1 MELAYSSKKTPAEI
15 ISTINKIKNSCR
27 LDKNITRG
35 ILFNS
40 DNFKAM
46 SLLLNSYANKVD
58 LIYIDPPFNTNL
70 DFYYSVDRTAHVSN
84 VKSAQVAYSDCMHFE
99 SYIEFIRERLI
110 LIHMLL
116 SDSGTLYF
124 HIDINVGHYIKIL
137 LDSIFGRENF
147 LNEITR
153 IKSNPKNFK
162 RNAYGNEKDT
172 IYVYSKSSKKNIF
185 NDIKE
190 QFTKEEIA
198 EKFPKADEFGRKYT
212 TVPCHAPGE
221 TVNGATGQKWNNI
234 SPPPGRHWRY
244 SPEELDKMD
253 AQGLIEWSKN
263 NVPRIKKFAD
273 DCVGKKIQDV
283 WTKYK
288 DPQYP
293 VYPTEKNAKMLELI
307 VRQSSHKNSLIM
319 DCFCGSGSFL
329 AAGMRLG
336 RRVIG
341 IDKSEVAIKVARQ
354 RSELQQLPL
363 VTI

>member
-1 MELAYSSKKTPAEI
+1 MELAYPSKKTYGEI
-15 ISTINKIKNSCR
+15 TAIINNIKNSYK
-27 LDKNITRG
+27 LDKDITTG
-35 ILFNS
+35 ILFHG

-46 SLLLNSYANKVD
+46 SLLLNDYANKVD

-70 DFYYSVDRTAHVSN
+70 DFYYSEERTAHVSN
-84 VKSAQVAYSDCMHFE
+84 AKYAQVAYSDCLSFE

-110 LIHMLL
+110 ILHMLL
-116 SDSGTLYF
+116 SDIGTLYF
-124 HIDINVGHYIKIL
+124 HIDINVGPYIKIL

-172 IYVYSKSSKKNIF
+172 IYVYSKYAKTNIF

-190 QFTKEEIA
+190 KFTKDELA
-198 EKFPKADEFGRKYT
+198 DKFPKTDEFGRKYT

-221 TVNGATGQKWNNI
+221 TVNGATGQKWKNI
-234 SPPPGRHWRY
+234 APPPGRHWRY
-244 SPEELDKMD
+244 APGELEKMD

-273 DCVGKKIQDV
+273 NCTGKKIQDV

-307 VRQSSHKNSLIM
+307 VRQSSHKNSLVM

-329 AAGMRLG
+329 ASAMRLG

-341 IDKSEVAIKVARQ
+341 IDKSEVAIQVARQ
-354 RSELQQLPL
+354 RHELRHLPL